1 MKVKSFVLA
10 GTAALLLM
18 TGCQHIAE
26 HSGTNS
32 ANNNSGAQSTPD
44 QFAATRA
51 VFEKNCKRCHGET
64 GNGGPVKLEDGT
76 RLKVPSLREGHALRH
91 PDSDFVK
98 QITKGGDGMPAF
110 GDKLKADDIDGL
122 IRFIRHEFQGGMTP
136 PAEPMNSPMKNM
148 KMKP

>member
-1 MKVKSFVLA
+1 MKIKSFVLA

-18 TGCQHIAE
+18 TGCQPIAE

-32 ANNNSGAQSTPD
+32 ANNNSAAQSTPD

-64 GNGGPVKLEDGT
+64 GSGGPVKLEDGT